1 MFKNYLQVTWRNLA
15 VNKAFSFI
23 NIAGLAVGLA
33 SFIIIL
39 LYLNYQL
46 SYDQWSP
53 ELKKVYRV
61 SMNEHGDFSDRTPA
75 PLGALLVQKYPNAE
89 AATSIQSAGDFEILL
104 STGDKKIYQKNIVTV
119 DSNFLKVF
127 PYQLTKGDA
136 LNALNKPNAILISEE
151 LSQKLF
157 GNDNPIGQPVKVYNV
172 LNCMV
177 TGVIKKP
184 AGPAHIPVEMLMRD
198 LSWKQ
203 NNFWENFSFQTYVKV
218 RHTETDVRIENAI
231 NQVFYN
237 ERLKKTTRSFEAYQ
251 NSGQA
256 TSLFIDA
263 VPNIYNFPKHG
274 QSNFKV
280 ASILLALA
288 VLLLL
293 AGAINF
299 SNLSIAQSMK
309 RAKEV
314 GVRKVL
320 GSARGQLIVQFMM
333 ETGVQCFISLS
344 IATLLVYIS
353 LPYINS
359 SFNLQLG
366 FWHQG
371 GSASLVIQIILCLLI
386 VTLLS
391 GLYPSLFLSR
401 YNTTKVLK
409 GDYSSGSKGTLL
421 RNVLIVVQFMVSVF
435 FITAVIAIRSQM
447 VYMQSSDKGFSGE
460 QVMRLQ
466 ASQQTRENGFEH
478 TRQTLLALPGVS
490 YVAKT
495 TKVPGDRLF
504 TDTSTVEFKYSG
516 TIYRMASVKVSKDYF
531 NTLQIPLLQGRGFTD
546 EPADQNTRS
555 AILNESAVKKLRLA
569 DPVGKTIFFP
579 SCDSIPVQVVG
590 VLKDFH
596 ELGFEMAVQP
606 EVYTIGN
613 QACMFQS
620 GGGILV
626 KINGKQLQSSVAA
639 IEKAWKMI
647 EPGFPIRYS
656 FVDENFQQL
665 FNSYAQL
672 QTIITFFGIVAL
684 VISIVG
690 LFALTAFF
698 TRRRTKE
705 IGVRKVLGASVT
717 QLTALLSRQFVYLVG
732 IAIVLTTPLAWWAVH
747 KWLQTF
753 AYRIETSWWMFLVSG
768 ITALLIAV
776 ITISFQSI
784 KAAIA
789 NPAKS
794 LRSE

>member
-1 MFKNYLQVTWRNLA
+1 MFKNYLQVIWRNLA
-15 VNKAFSFI
+15 RNKAFSFI
-23 NIAGLAVGLA
+23 NISGLAIGLA

-61 SMNEHGDFSDRTPA
+61 SMKEGDDFSDRTPA
-75 PLGALLVQKYPNAE
+75 PLSALLVQKYPNAE
-89 AATSIQSAGDFEILL
+89 AATALQSAGDFEILL
-104 STGDKKIYQKNIVTV
+104 SAGDKKIYQKNIVTV

-136 LNALNKPNAILISEE
+136 LTALNKPNAILITEE
-151 LSQKLF
+151 LSKKLF
-157 GNDNPIGQPVKVYNV
+157 GDADPIGQPVKVYNAV
-172 LNCMV
+172 NCMV

-184 AGPAHIPVEMLMRD
+184 AGPAHMPVEMLMRD
-198 LSWKQ
+198 PYGKQ
-203 NNFWENFSFQTYVKV
+203 NNFWGNLSFQTYIKV
-218 RHTETDVRIENAI
+218 RHTETDARIENTI
-231 NQVFYN
+231 NRIFYS
-237 ERLKKTTRSFEAYQ
+237 ERLKKDNRSFEAYQ
-251 NSGQA
+251 RSAQA

-263 VPNIYNFPKHG
+263 VPSIYNFPKHG
-274 QSNFKV
+274 SSNFTV
-280 ASILLALA
+280 ASVLLALA

-320 GSARGQLIVQFMM
+320 GSARGQLVVQFMM
-333 ETGVQCFISLS
+333 ETGVQCLISLS
-344 IATLLVYIS
+344 IAILLVYIS

-366 FWHQG
+366 FWHKD
-371 GSASLVIQIILCLLI
+371 GSASLVIQIALCLLI

-401 YNTTKVLK
+401 YNTTNVLK
-409 GDYSSGSKGTLL
+409 GDYSSGTKGTLL
-421 RNVLIVVQFMVSVF
+421 RNVLIVVQFMVAVF
-435 FITAVIAIRSQM
+435 FITAIIAIRSQM
-447 VYMQSSDKGFSGE
+447 LYMQSRDKGFSGE
-460 QVMRLQ
+460 QVMRIQ
-466 ASQQTRENGFEH
+466 AGQQTRENGFESM
-478 TRQTLLALPGVS
+478 RQAMLRLPGVS

-495 TKVPGDRLF
+495 TKVPGDHLF
-504 TDTSTVEFKYSG
+504 TDTSTVGFKYSG
-516 TIYRMASVKVSKDYF
+516 TIYRMASVKISKDYF
-531 NTLQIPLLQGRGFTD
+531 NTLQIPLMQGRGFTD
-546 EPADQNTRS
+546 APPDQNTRS
-555 AILNESAVKKLRLA
+555 AILNESAVKKLKLS

-590 VLKDFH
+590 VVKDFH
-596 ELGFEMAVQP
+596 EFGFEMAVQP
-606 EVYTIGN
+606 EVYTMGN

-620 GGGILV
+620 GGGIIV
-626 KINGKQLQSSVAA
+626 KINGKQLQSSVVA
-639 IEKAWKMI
+639 IEKAWKTI
-647 EPGFPIRYS
+647 EPEFPIRYS
-656 FVDENFQQL
+656 FVDDNFQLL
-665 FNSYAQL
+665 FNSYSQL

-698 TRRRTKE
+698 TRQRTKE
-705 IGVRKVLGASVT
+705 IGVRKVLGASVV
-717 QLTALLSRQFVYLVG
+717 QLTALLSWQFVYLVG
-732 IAIVLTTPLAWWAVH
+732 ISILLTTPIAWWAVH

-753 AYRIETSWWMFLVSG
+753 VYRIETSWWMFLVSG

-784 KAAIA
+784 KAALA
-789 NPAKS
+789 NPVKS